1 MQPLP
6 PWKTAPA
13 LAHPIHKQ
21 KIAQSKC
28 LQTAPQQQGAEPGNS
43 VWLYLLVTSSLS
55 SIKREKPS
63 LQLKREEVWCRP
75 SSPDAGQEFSKV
87 SLCSLSLWGSSSNVC
102 CDHWWIQEYIFL
114 FGAGH
119 SRMIRKCTNN
129 CLETWP
135 PSMEAM
141 SPFQICSIVIWK
153 HWCICRWSRA
163 SWCNI

>member
-119 SRMIRKCTNN
+119 SRMIQKMHKQLLRN
-129 CLETWP
+129 L
-135 PSMEAM
+135 
-141 SPFQICSIVIWK
+141 
-153 HWCICRWSRA
+153 A
-163 SWCNI
+163 SFHGSNVTISDLLYCDLKTLVHL